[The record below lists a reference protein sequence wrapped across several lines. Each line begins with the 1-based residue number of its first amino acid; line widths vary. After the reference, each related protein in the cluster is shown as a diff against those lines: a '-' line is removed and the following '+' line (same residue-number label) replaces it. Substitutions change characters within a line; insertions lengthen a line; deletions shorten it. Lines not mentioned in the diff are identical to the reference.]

1 MMYSLTPPVQIQGI
15 IDLPTSKSISN
26 RALLLSSLAN
36 NRLPVTRVATCD
48 DTHVMQAALQN
59 ATHIIDIGAA
69 GTAMR
74 FLTAYFATQDGT
86 WTLTGS
92 ERMKQRPIKLLVEA
106 LNSLGADIRYL
117 EKEGFPPLE
126 ISGQPL
132 QGGELHLKG
141 NVSSQYI
148 SALLMIAPTMQQG
161 MTLTLEGTVISRP
174 YIRMTLYMM
183 EAFGVQAEWKDQRI
197 IVKPQRYRPC
207 AFAVES
213 DWSAAS
219 YWYGMAAL
227 MPNTELT
234 LEGLQQHSLQG
245 DSKCAE
251 LFASLGVTSRFSSEG
266 VVITSTGNTV
276 SFFSYNFVD
285 QPDLAQTV
293 VVTCCLLGVPF
304 RFEGLHSLTIKETD
318 RIAALMNEL
327 AKIGYLISNPEDG
340 VLKWNG
346 ERTLAST
353 PAVIDTYDDH
363 RMAMAFAI
371 ASLRH
376 SVIIAHPEVV
386 SKSYPTFWD
395 DLKQVGFSLQNNK

>member
-1 MMYSLTPPVQIQGI
+1 MMYSLTPPVQLQGT

-48 DTHVMQAALQN
+48 DTRVMQAALQHT
-59 ATHIIDIGAA
+59 THIIDIGAA

-92 ERMKQRPIKLLVEA
+92 ERMKQRPIKLLAEA

-126 ISGQPL
+126 ISGKPL
-132 QGGELHLKG
+132 QGGELRLQG
-141 NVSSQYI
+141 NVSSQFI

-161 MTLTLEGTVISRP
+161 MTLTLEGRVISRP
-174 YIRMTLYMM
+174 YIRMTLNMM
-183 EAFGVQAEWKDQRI
+183 EAFGVHAEWKDQRI
-197 IVKPQRYRPC
+197 IVKPQPYHPS

-227 MPNTELT
+227 MPNAELT
-234 LEGLQQHSLQG
+234 LLGLQQNSLQG

-251 LFASLGVTSRFSSEG
+251 LFASLGVSSHFSSEG

-293 VVTCCLLGVPF
+293 VVTCCLLGVCF

-318 RIAALMNEL
+318 RIAALMKEL
-327 AKIGYLISNPEDG
+327 AKIGYLVSNPEEG
-340 VLKWNG
+340 VLEWNG
-346 ERTLAST
+346 ERTLPST
-353 PAVIDTYDDH
+353 PAIIDTYDDH

-376 SVIIAHPEVV
+376 SVTIAHPEVV
-386 SKSYPTFWD
+386 SKSYPMFWD
-395 DLKQVGFSLQNNK
+395 NLKQVGFVLKNKS

>member
-1 MMYSLTPPVQIQGI
+1 MMYSLTPPVQLQGI

-36 NRLPVTRVATCD
+36 NRLPVTHVATCD
-48 DTHVMQAALQN
+48 DTRVMQAALQH
-59 ATHIIDIGAA
+59 TTQIIDIGAA

-132 QGGELHLKG
+132 QGGELHLQG

-174 YIRMTLYMM
+174 YIRMTLNMM
-183 EAFGVQAEWKDQRI
+183 EAFGVQAAWKDQRI
-197 IVKPQRYRPC
+197 IVKPQPYHPS
-207 AFAVES
+207 AFVVES

-234 LEGLQQHSLQG
+234 LPGLQQNSLQG

-251 LFASLGVTSRFSSEG
+251 LFASLGVTSRFSPEG

-327 AKIGYLISNPEDG
+327 VKIGYLVNNPEDG
-340 VLKWNG
+340 VLEWNG
-346 ERTLAST
+346 ERTFPST

-376 SVIIAHPEVV
+376 PVIIAHPEVV

-395 DLKQVGFSLQNNK
+395 DLKQVGFVLENN